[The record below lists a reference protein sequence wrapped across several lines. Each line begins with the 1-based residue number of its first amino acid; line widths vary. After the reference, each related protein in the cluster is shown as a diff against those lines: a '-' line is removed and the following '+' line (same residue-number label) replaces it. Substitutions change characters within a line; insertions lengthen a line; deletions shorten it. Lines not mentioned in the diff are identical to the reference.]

1 MGDGRGG
8 LGWAGVEKVGES
20 GEGRT
25 KENRT
30 CARLTSLRTSVS
42 NVICDLRCFGLYE
55 LIMEINGFL
64 LF

>member
-1 MGDGRGG
+1 MG
-8 LGWAGVEKVGES
+8 GVDWT
-20 GEGRT
+20 GEGGMGEGGEGWT

-42 NVICDLRCFGLYE
+42 NVICDLRCFGLCE